1 MSNLDDYIHR
11 WLNQMNCSDSSRATY
26 CRALGAFNRWM
37 HINKRYNAMGATVDD
52 LNDYRKYLLKE
63 KSPYTTCS
71 YIVAIRMFY
80 RFLYESG
87 IKEKNPAA
95 RLKGVKRNRYYNKL
109 PLSDEQSRALLES
122 VDTTTEKGKR
132 DRVILLLMLHAGLR
146 CCEVA
151 RMEAGDIIEVG
162 GTRSVKLQRKGHTAK
177 DEIIPLRRDIV
188 AALEDYAA
196 ARKWK
201 PNEPV
206 IISYQSK
213 GRDRNQPPKPL
224 TAHAVERITTKLLIA
239 AGIKDEKITTHSLR
253 HTFACMLVE
262 KGVEM
267 HKIQRLMGHISS
279 QITAIYTK
287 MQDERAIFKENPAEL
302 LEDL

>member
-1 MSNLDDYIHR
+1 MNTLDDYANR
-11 WLNQMNCSDSSRATY
+11 WLSQMNCSDNSRATY
-26 CRALGAFNRWM
+26 RRALLSFNRWM
-37 HINKRYNAMGATVDD
+37 LINKHYNAMGATADD

-63 KSPYTTCS
+63 KSPYTICG
-71 YIVAIRMFY
+71 YIVVIRMFY

-87 IKEKNPAA
+87 VKEYNPAA
-95 RLKGVKRNRYYNKL
+95 YLKGVRRNRYYNKL
-109 PLSDEQSRALLES
+109 PLSDEQSRALLDS
-122 VDTTTEKGKR
+122 VDTNTEKGKR

-151 RMEAGDIIEVG
+151 RMEVGDIIEVS
-162 GTRSVKLQRKGHTAK
+162 GTPSVKIQRKGHTAK

-188 AALEDYAA
+188 AALDDYAA
-196 ARKWK
+196 ARRWK

-206 IISYQSK
+206 IISYQTK
-213 GRDRNQPPKPL
+213 HRDRNQRPEPL
-224 TAHAVERITTKLLIA
+224 TAHAIERITARLLTA
-239 AGIKDEKITTHSLR
+239 AGIKDDKITAHSLR

-287 MQDERAIFKENPAEL
+287 MQDERAIFKDNPAEL